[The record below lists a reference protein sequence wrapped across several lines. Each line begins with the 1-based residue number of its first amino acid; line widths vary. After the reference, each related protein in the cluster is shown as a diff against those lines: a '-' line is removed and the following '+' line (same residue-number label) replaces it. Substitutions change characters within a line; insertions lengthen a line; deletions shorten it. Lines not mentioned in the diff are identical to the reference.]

1 LDEVGFYKQD
11 WRINADSKK
20 GVDIMLLRQTRINSL
35 NCLSN
40 LPPETK
46 IRVCVQDV
54 SRFPDKLSKF
64 GFAQEDAPGSIVLP
78 AMFNRYACRNAEQF
92 VTVDR
97 SAPREKY
104 TQTVYWTRHEWAGR
118 GETREVTDFTD
129 IVKERF
135 HRDYH
140 MPYSV
145 YFTLISVGQQ
155 NSIESD
161 ELVLTQD
168 NNDKIMNTIN
178 MVLGLFGECSIE
190 VGSSSLEASA
200 IRLDWDILPP
210 GDYPWEIIKGKLEDI
225 CKDSKQTQKQMMLR
239 NCNLIN
245 EYNPDFI
252 AYGRSGFRGYIV
264 FGFCKKNLFFLES
277 IFPNNATYIF
287 ESDWEELSK
296 LTKSEILNH
305 NLQKGRLIHNAN
317 WPTEF
322 EKYMNANW

>member
-1 LDEVGFYKQD
+1 VATGRSFAEFVKNKCFDGLYEAAEKYVSDNQDTLD
-11 WRINADSKK
+11 
-20 GVDIMLLRQTRINSL
+20 LRVRH
-35 NCLSN
+35 
-40 LPPETK
+40 
-46 IRVCVQDV
+46 V
-54 SRFPDKLSKF
+54 SRIGYIEFVDANIQRVYVCDLPGMRVAFDVGIELELCVHDANHRSDAEDECHPWIRISCEGDLSK
-64 GFAQEDAPGSIVLP
+64 GLD
-78 AMFNRYACRNAEQF
+78 
-92 VTVDR
+92 D
-97 SAPREKY
+97 
-104 TQTVYWTRHEWAGR
+104 W
-118 GETREVTDFTD
+118 
-129 IVKERF
+129 
-135 HRDYH
+135 
-140 MPYSV
+140 
-145 YFTLISVGQQ
+145 
-155 NSIESD
+155 SIE
-161 ELVLTQD
+161 
-168 NNDKIMNTIN
+168 KIEPYNPRGTSPLNSIN

-245 EYNPDFI
+245 ECNPDFI

-322 EKYMNANW
+322 EKYMNANG